1 MKTIVTIIKKERL
14 WGPLIWMVILTTILL
29 MARCESRTEYN
40 GNYHSKIYAPAET
53 KINTGCIVA
62 ESENTQDLTAFVLAQ
77 STKEETPAQIAQGK
91 NTAVETGPALLL
103 DENKDPNNNA
113 DKKEF
118 YN

>member
-29 MARCESRTEYN
+29 MARCESRTDYN
-40 GNYHSKIYAPAET
+40 GNFHSKIYAPAET
-53 KINTGCIVA
+53 KVNTGSIVA
-62 ESENTQDLTAFVLAQ
+62 ESENTQDLTAFAIAQ
-77 STKEETPAQIAQGK
+77 SAKEETPAQIAQGK

-103 DENKDPNNNA
+103 DENKGPHNNSHE
-113 DKKEF
+113 KEF